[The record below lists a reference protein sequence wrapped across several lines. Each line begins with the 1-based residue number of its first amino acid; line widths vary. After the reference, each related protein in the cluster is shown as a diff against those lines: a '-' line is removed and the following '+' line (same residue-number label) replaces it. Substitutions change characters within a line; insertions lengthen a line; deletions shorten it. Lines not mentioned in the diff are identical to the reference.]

1 MSEQPIHR
9 RYVMIFA
16 VACLAILL
24 PVLVLNYLLGLRS
37 LGGVAVVLEASR
49 WQQET
54 RGVTYAPPL
63 SANRPFKSARLFD
76 RLPEINAVVFGSST
90 AMSITQEMFPPGVSI
105 YNFSQTG
112 NELPVSLG
120 EAEFMVQSYPG
131 QWKLMLLP
139 LDWAL
144 GFVFRPPTAVGAV
157 TVAAPDAHTP
167 QVGGEVRLTQQ
178 LQDALSLPRV
188 KNLFSSLAQ
197 IVRSPAPVAA
207 LQALLFGTGGEIYR
221 CPDGIPARDFDTIF
235 RGTCTGFRYD
245 GSATF
250 ANLEPVPVQRVE
262 TLIGSAV
269 VPSSK
274 YAIDLIKAGG
284 VPQPQLLERLTRLA
298 QDQRAAGGRL
308 LLILPPLLPGMERA
322 FLASPRLAP
331 LLMQTKR
338 DLAAWAQKANAVIL
352 DAGQSERYGC
362 IAAEFVDEHH
372 ALPACYARIFARFWA
387 ADGYQL
393 ALVPTTKIPAGL
405 YVPD

>member
-112 NELPVSLG
+112 NVLATVVG
-120 EAEFMVQSYPG
+120 EVEFLLQSQPALK
-131 QWKLMLLP
+131 WFVVP
-139 LDWAL
+139 FDWAL
-144 GFVFRPPTAVGAV
+144 GSPYWPGESRPQDLAPPQPDSPGEDAV
-157 TVAAPDAHTP
+157 PIS
-167 QVGGEVRLTQQ
+167 QRLS
-178 LQDALSLPRV
+178 DALSLPRV
-188 KNLFSSLAQ
+188 KNLAAILGGVARASS
-197 IVRSPAPVAA
+197 PY
-207 LQALLFGTGGEIYR
+207 QAFGEMFMQNAGEPYR
-221 CPDGIPARDFDTIF
+221 CSDGTPARDFDTIF
-235 RGTCTGFRYD
+235 RSTCTGFRYD

-250 ANLEPVPVQRVE
+250 ANHEPLSPQRTQV
-262 TLIGSAV
+262 LIASAV

-274 YAIDLIKAGG
+274 YATALIKSGG
-284 VPQPQLLERLTRLA
+284 EPNQRLLEQLA
-298 QDQRAAGGRL
+298 VGARVMRERGGALVL
-308 LLILPPLLPGMERA
+308 LLPPLLPGLDRA
-322 FLASPRLAP
+322 LHEAPDTSAALARTRQVLA
-331 LLMQTKR
+331 QWAV
-338 DLAAWAQKANAVIL
+338 AARVVVI
-352 DAGQSERYGC
+352 DAGASERFGC
-362 IAAEFVDEHH
+362 AANEFVDEHH
-372 ALPACYARIFARFWA
+372 ALPACYARVFSRLHDYWSHPAAFA
-387 ADGYQL
+387 
-393 ALVPTTKIPAGL
+393 PGL
-405 YVPD
+405 WPGKQ